1 MHKCNDRRNKVF
13 DALTF
18 IEKKWTEGLLWAG
31 VSQVSPQNDTNDSLQ
46 SWTHP
51 ERGGRGGALMLLYTF

>member
-31 VSQVSPQNDTNDSLQ
+31 VSQESRHKMTQMIACSLEH
-46 SWTHP
+46 TP
-51 ERGGRGGALMLLYTF
+51 KGEGEEVP